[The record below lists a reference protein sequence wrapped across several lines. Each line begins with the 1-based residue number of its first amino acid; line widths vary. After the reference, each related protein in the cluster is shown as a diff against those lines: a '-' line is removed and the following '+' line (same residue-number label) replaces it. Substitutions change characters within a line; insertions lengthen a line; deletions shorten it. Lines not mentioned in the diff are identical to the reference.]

1 MGWLS
6 MQARREIKQLK
17 YWGKLL
23 KMEDA
28 RLPKIVYRQCKNRTA
43 GLKGSFCY
51 SIKSILGNLNL
62 GHLWISEE
70 IGEYSDWVS
79 VVRAAIKSKD
89 TDLWLLAMQEKPKLR
104 LYRTLKTDLKPEE
117 YLSWTVSA
125 QQRALY
131 AAAKRYAPT
140 AH

>member
-1 MGWLS
+1 
-6 MQARREIKQLK
+6 MQKSDRWAQR
-17 YWGKLL
+17 
-23 KMEDA
+23 
-28 RLPKIVYRQCKNRTA
+28 
-43 GLKGSFCY
+43 SFCY

-79 VVRAAIKSKD
+79 VVGAAIKSKD
-89 TDLWLLAMQEKPKLR
+89 TDLWLLAMQEKSKLR

-131 AAAKRYAPT
+131 AQLRSGTHQLRIEVGRWSQEAEADKVWQSGKRAALSARVLRVPKT
-140 AH
+140 